1 MNIIVDWENRRSVL
15 IVDNLSVLNNLSA
28 VQYVTGNEL
37 KVMRRIIL
45 ELTKKCV
52 VKLECKEVG
61 SRRNLWVFSHDFSII
76 YK

>member
-1 MNIIVDWENRRSVL
+1 M
-15 IVDNLSVLNNLSA
+15 LNDLSA

-37 KVMRRIIL
+37 KVIRRIIL

-61 SRRNLWVFSHDFSII
+61 SKCNPCVFSHDFSII